1 MTLVLFLLGGVLLT
15 GGAEF
20 LVRGASRLAVAGGIS
35 PLVVGLTVVAF
46 GTSAPELAVTV
57 GAAYTG
63 EADVALGNV
72 VGSNIANVLL
82 ILGLAAVVAPL
93 AVSQRLVRQE
103 VPLVIGASVLVLL
116 LALDGRVGRLDGL
129 LLFAGLLVYLVYAV
143 RQSRRERPVEQ
154 AAAQDALVDLGLA
167 DTRRRR
173 GEWLLD
179 VATAL
184 LGLVL
189 LVLGADWLVDGAV
202 AAAAALGV
210 SELVIGLTVV
220 AVGTSLPELATSVL
234 ASFRGERE
242 IAVGNAVGSNL
253 FNLLAVLG
261 LGSVLAPAGIAVPRA
276 ALTFDLPVMI
286 AVAVAC
292 LPIFFTGHR
301 IARGEG
307 WLFLAYYVAYTL
319 YLVLA
324 AAEHD
329 AVPAVSRALV
339 WFALPLTAVTL
350 GVLVWRTA
358 RQGRTE
364 EPVRYRREGGGPRRD
379 RSRPPS

>member
-1 MTLVLFLLGGVLLT
+1 MTLLLFLLGGVLLT
-15 GGAEF
+15 GGAEL

-46 GTSAPELAVTV
+46 GTSAPELAVTL

-82 ILGLAAVVAPL
+82 ILGLSAAVAPL
-93 AVSQRLVRQE
+93 AVSRRLVRLE
-103 VPLVIGASVLVLL
+103 VPLVIGASLLVLL
-116 LALDGRVGRLDGL
+116 LALDGRIGRLDGL
-129 LLFAGLLVYLVYAV
+129 LLFAGLVVYLVYAV
-143 RQSRRERPVEQ
+143 RQSRREQAEEQ
-154 AAAQDALVDLGLA
+154 AAAQDTLVDLGLA

-179 VATAL
+179 VVTVL
-184 LGLVL
+184 VGLGL

-202 AAAAALGV
+202 AAAAAIGV

-220 AVGTSLPELATSVL
+220 AVGTSLPELATSVM
-234 ASFRGERE
+234 ASVRGERD

-261 LGSVLAPAGIAVPRA
+261 LGGALAPGGVAVPRA
-276 ALTFDLPVMI
+276 AVTFDLPVMI
-286 AVAVAC
+286 AVAFAC

-307 WLFLAYYVAYTL
+307 LLFLAYYAAYTL

-329 AVPAVSRALV
+329 ALPAFSRALG

-350 GVLVWRTA
+350 AVLVWRAA
-358 RQGRTE
+358 R
-364 EPVRYRREGGGPRRD
+364 GGKAR
-379 RSRPPS
+379 